1 MKVDNAKSH
10 AVKTIGL
17 VVRGEVPEA
26 VQLACRVV
34 EWCHS
39 NGYEVIGSQETAK
52 DCSVKLDRVIPEPE
66 LVSQA
71 DPIVTLGGDGTLIG
85 VARHVREQNPVL
97 LGVNFGTLGFLTE
110 IAPEECLETLE
121 DVIHSRALLGKRDM
135 LLASVFRG
143 GRELFSCQGVNEAL
157 VQKGTRDRLLTL
169 KLFID
174 EQPIMLLKGDGLIT
188 ATPTGSTAYS
198 LAAGGSIVHPE
209 ISALLLSP
217 VCPHSLTARPLIL
230 PSEKK
235 VSLEI
240 PRDYDGS
247 VFLLV
252 DGQES
257 FSLEPG
263 DEVRVTRSPREVTF
277 VQSKRKSYFEIL
289 RTKLR
294 WGVRNV
300 EKESSEIV

>member
-1 MKVDNAKSH
+1 L
-10 AVKTIGL
+10 KTVGL
-17 VVRGEVPEA
+17 VVRAEVPEA
-26 VQLACRVV
+26 VDLAKRVV
-34 EWCHS
+34 LWCHEK
-39 NGYEVIGSQETAK
+39 GHTICGSHELA
-52 DCSVKLDRVIPEPE
+52 DKLDVQLDKIVSEEE
-66 LVSQA
+66 LAVKA

-85 VARHVREQNPVL
+85 VARHVKANAPVL

-110 IAPEECLETLE
+110 IAPDECLGTLD
-121 DVIHSRALLGKRDM
+121 DVLNSNALLGKRDM
-135 LLASVFRG
+135 LLASVYRDNK
-143 GRELFSCQGVNEAL
+143 ELFTCQGVNEAL

-169 KLFID
+169 NLHV
-174 EQPIMLLKGDGLIT
+174 EGQPIMDLKGDGLIV

-230 PSEKK
+230 PSEKRITIE
-235 VSLEI
+235 VPDNYE
-240 PRDYDGS
+240 GQ

-263 DEVRVTRSPREVTF
+263 DEVRVTRSPQVVTF

-300 EKESSEIV
+300 E

>member
-1 MKVDNAKSH
+1 
-10 AVKTIGL
+10 
-17 VVRGEVPEA
+17 
-26 VQLACRVV
+26 
-34 EWCHS
+34 
-39 NGYEVIGSQETAK
+39 
-52 DCSVKLDRVIPEPE
+52 
-66 LVSQA
+66 
-71 DPIVTLGGDGTLIG
+71 
-85 VARHVREQNPVL
+85 L

-110 IAPEECLETLE
+110 IAPDECLGTLD
-121 DVIHSRALLGKRDM
+121 DVLNSNALLGKRDM
-135 LLASVFRG
+135 LLASVYRDNK
-143 GRELFSCQGVNEAL
+143 ELFTCQGVNEAL

-169 KLFID
+169 NLHV
-174 EQPIMLLKGDGLIT
+174 EGQPIMDLKGDGLIV

-230 PSEKK
+230 PSEKRITIE
-235 VSLEI
+235 VPDNYE
-240 PRDYDGS
+240 GQ

-263 DEVRVTRSPREVTF
+263 DEVRVTRSPQVVTF

-300 EKESSEIV
+300 E

>member
-1 MKVDNAKSH
+1 MD
-10 AVKTIGL
+10 
-17 VVRGEVPEA
+17 
-26 VQLACRVV
+26 
-34 EWCHS
+34 
-39 NGYEVIGSQETAK
+39 
-52 DCSVKLDRVIPEPE
+52 
-66 LVSQA
+66 
-71 DPIVTLGGDGTLIG
+71 
-85 VARHVREQNPVL
+85 
-97 LGVNFGTLGFLTE
+97 
-110 IAPEECLETLE
+110 
-121 DVIHSRALLGKRDM
+121 
-135 LLASVFRG
+135 
-143 GRELFSCQGVNEAL
+143 
-157 VQKGTRDRLLTL
+157 
-169 KLFID
+169 
-174 EQPIMLLKGDGLIT
+174 LKGDGLIV

-230 PSEKK
+230 PSEKRITIE
-235 VSLEI
+235 VPDNYE
-240 PRDYDGS
+240 GQ

-263 DEVRVTRSPREVTF
+263 DEVRVTRSPQVVTF

-300 EKESSEIV
+300 E